1 MAIFHIVIHICVIPI
16 HTLIYR
22 YSQFYFCQSHSSNNY
37 QAQTETSYY
46 LILQQYVVIHFQQS
60 QQLFLFTLAQSF
72 TITIMSFRFYSR
84 IFIRGT
90 ALITTSSVGSLAVA
104 DYAGSDSGIVR
115 SYNFWRK
122 AVPIYTHYRY
132 IEWKT
137 KDEMDPVNISKA
149 YRPLHDKYSPT
160 VQKLVLDL
168 KGFYYKLAQIMST
181 RDDFLAE
188 QYLEWTKQL
197 QDQCPST
204 LPSNEIRNIVEQS
217 LKIKIDD
224 VFSEWQDQPIG
235 AASIGQVHHA
245 ILKET
250 GKPVAIKI
258 QYPGIERKFRNDIET
273 VELFCKYLMPQNS
286 SFFEEIKK
294 QFLTEFDARGE
305 ADNLKLVHD
314 NLHKSGWNQAVEV
327 PVPIFSS
334 KEVLVMSYLPGPKF
348 VDGVREQYQKLA
360 AEQGID
366 FAEMEA
372 EQKRLIESGQIEKKD
387 VLVAAAE
394 SRRIKQLLRLGDI
407 LTNTLILIGNYTIR
421 PFIRSE
427 KWEYKQSQIPLNLG
441 DILHTLLK
449 VHAHE
454 IFFDGAFNGDP
465 HPGNILLMPDGR
477 LGLIDYGQ
485 VKRMALKDRI
495 TYAKLILAINRDD
508 RKEIVRLMTEEI
520 GLKTKYMNED
530 IIYKHAV
537 FYNCRDSDDVLE
549 GRNISEFMEYIE
561 KADPVEKINNEFVM
575 VGRVSILMRGM
586 ANAFGMQL
594 KVSEYWKDCAQDFL
608 KSQGIDY

>member
-1 MAIFHIVIHICVIPI
+1 
-16 HTLIYR
+16 
-22 YSQFYFCQSHSSNNY
+22 
-37 QAQTETSYY
+37 
-46 LILQQYVVIHFQQS
+46 
-60 QQLFLFTLAQSF
+60 
-72 TITIMSFRFYSR
+72 MSFRFYCR
-84 IFIRGT
+84 VLVRAT
-90 ALITTSSVGSLAVA
+90 AAITTASVGSLAVA
-104 DYAGSDSGIVR
+104 DHTGTDSGIVR

-122 AVPIYTHYRY
+122 VVPIYTHYRY
-132 IEWKT
+132 IEWKV

-149 YRPLHDKYSPT
+149 YRPLHDKYSPKI
-160 VQKLVLDL
+160 QHLVLDL

-181 RDDFLAE
+181 RDDFLPQ

-204 LPSNEIRNIVEQS
+204 LPSDQIRNIVEQS

-224 VFSEWQDQPIG
+224 VFSDWQDKPIG
-235 AASIGQVHHA
+235 AASIGQVHQA

-250 GKPVAIKI
+250 GEPVAIKI
-258 QYPGIERKFRNDIET
+258 QFPGIERKFRNDIET

-286 SFFEEIKK
+286 SFFAEIKR

-305 ADNLKLVHD
+305 AENLKLVHD
-314 NLHKSGWNQAVEV
+314 NLHKGGWNQVVEV
-327 PVPIFSS
+327 PVPIYSS
-334 KEVLVMSYLPGPKF
+334 KEVLVMSYLPGLKF
-348 VDGVREQYQKLA
+348 VDGIREQFRKVA
-360 AEQGID
+360 TAQGKD

-372 EQKRLIESGQIEKKD
+372 EQKHLIESGQVKRKD
-387 VLVAAAE
+387 ILTAATE
-394 SRRIKQLLRLGDI
+394 SKRIKRLLRLGD
-407 LTNTLILIGNYTIR
+407 LFTNTLILIGNYTIR

-427 KWEYKQSQIPLNLG
+427 KWEYKHSEVPLNLG

-495 TYAKLILAINRDD
+495 IYAKLILAINRDD

-520 GLKTKYMNED
+520 GFKTKYMNED

-537 FYNCRDSDDVLE
+537 FFNCRDTEDVLE
-549 GRNISEFMEYIE
+549 GRNVSEFMDYIE
-561 KADPVEKINNEFVM
+561 KVDPVEKINDEFVM
-575 VGRVSILMRGM
+575 VGRVSVLMRGM
-586 ANAFGMQL
+586 AYAFGMQL
-594 KVSEYWKDCAQDFL
+594 RVSEYWKDCAQDFL